1 MARQR
6 VVAAIDIG
14 TTKVVALV
22 GQQGAD
28 GLVEVVGVG
37 VAPSKGMKKGVVVN
51 LEEAAE
57 AVRTAIDRAERS
69 SGFKI
74 VSAYVGIAGSHISSL
89 NNRGVVTVSAPD
101 RVISE
106 EDVERAIES
115 ARTINVPANREIV
128 HVLPRS
134 YTIDGQEGIQ
144 NPIGMYGFRLDVEV
158 HIVTAAA
165 TAIQNLVEAVRRAGI
180 EVDDIV
186 LESLASAEAVVSEE
200 EREIGVVLADVGGGT
215 TDICVFVE
223 GQAWHSAVLPVG
235 GNHITNDVAIALRTP
250 LHSAEQMKIAHGR
263 AISTDVDH
271 RGIIEAAAFGAE
283 GSRVV
288 SSKQLT
294 EIIESRCVEL
304 VQLIVAEQK
313 RSGYDGMLPAG
324 LVLTGGTANLPDLD
338 ILASEILQAPVRA
351 GRPSGVE
358 GLVDAISGPA
368 YATGIGLL
376 LWALRRGEVQPS
388 TMTRIPEVGGI
399 ARWFTGIVREFL
411 PQ

>member
-1 MARQR
+1 MGRER

-22 GQQGAD
+22 GQQSAED
-28 GLVEVVGVG
+28 GVQVLGVG

-57 AVRTAIDRAERS
+57 AIRYAVDRAERS
-69 SGFKI
+69 SGYQI
-74 VSAYVGIAGSHISSL
+74 VSAHVGIAGSHVSSL
-89 NNRGVVTVSAPD
+89 NNRGVVTVTTPD
-101 RVISE
+101 RIITE
-106 EDVERAIES
+106 EDVDRAIES
-115 ARTINVPANREIV
+115 ARAINIPANREII
-128 HVLPRS
+128 HVLPRA

-165 TAIQNLVEAVRRAGI
+165 TAIQNLVEAVRRAGV

-186 LESLASAEAVVSEE
+186 LQSLASAEAVVSAE

-223 GQAWHSAVLPVG
+223 GQAWHSAVLPIG

-250 LHSAEQMKIAHGR
+250 LHSAERLKVAYGR
-263 AISTDVDH
+263 AISSEVDH
-271 RGIIEAAAFGAE
+271 REMIEAAAFGSE
-283 GSRVV
+283 GSREV
-288 SSKQLT
+288 SAKHLS
-294 EIIESRCVEL
+294 EIIESRSIEM

-338 ILASEILQAPVRA
+338 VLASEVLQGPVRI
-351 GRPSGVE
+351 GRPAGVQ

-368 YATGIGLL
+368 YSTGVGLL
-376 LWALRRGEVQPS
+376 LWALRHGEVQPS
-388 TMTRIPEVGGI
+388 TMKRMPEVGGI
-399 ARWFTGIVREFL
+399 ARWFSGLVREFL